1 MKNFRSRGRINGI
14 YRKTLAYALAA
25 AGLLLFAVTSVF
37 GGQGSSSGQSRG
49 KWTLGLTLGGGFPQ
63 GEFMANIG
71 HPGGGLDIS
80 MGRRVGSSPF
90 TAGFDICW
98 IMYGFRSHQESLS
111 GTIPLEVE
119 VETTNNILL
128 GLLYVKFQPGR
139 GRVRPYAEAL
149 AGLSYLFT
157 DTSIYDNGG
166 SFGDD
171 PIASDINFDDTT
183 LTAGAGAGLEI
194 RLGRGRLGGY
204 GPRSTEWLLDL
215 KVRYLFGGTA
225 RYLREDSIVQENGQY
240 TYLYN
245 QSRTNLISVQVGIS
259 ANF

>member
-1 MKNFRSRGRINGI
+1 MKYFMRPWRMNGI
-14 YRKTLAYALAA
+14 YRRTLANALAA
-25 AGLLLFAVTSVF
+25 ASLLLFAVTSIF
-37 GGQGSSSGQSRG
+37 ADPGSSPGQVRG
-49 KWTLGLTLGGGFPQ
+49 KWTMGFTLGGGFPL
-63 GEFMANIG
+63 GEFMTNIG

-80 MGRRVGSSPF
+80 LGRRFGDSPVVVGL
-90 TAGFDICW
+90 DVCW
-98 IMYGFRSHQESLS
+98 IMYGFRSHREFLS
-111 GTIPLEVE
+111 STIPLEVE

-149 AGLSYLFT
+149 GGFSYLFT

-166 SFGDD
+166 SSDD

-194 RLGRGRLGGY
+194 RLGRGRSGGY

-225 RYLREDSIVQENGQY
+225 KYLREDSIVQENGQY

-245 QSRTNLISVQVGIS
+245 QSRTNLISAQVGI
-259 ANF
+259 AVNF